1 MDAAFLAEWLR
12 LMKRHPESIDPRF
25 MLAVSDGLE
34 AAQNLDNRARFQSE
48 AAWARGVLAEA
59 EA

>member
-1 MDAAFLAEWLR
+1 MDTAFLAEWLR
-12 LMKRHPESIDPRF
+12 LMKRHPENIDPRF
-25 MLAVSDGLE
+25 MQAVSDGLE